1 MATLMSG
8 EDFDEFSV
16 SVGEARAWMGGRLM
30 QVDASCTTVSSR
42 AIIRSSGGQGK
53 SDIVDPECETLEIPK
68 MGFA

>member
-1 MATLMSG
+1 MSG

-42 AIIRSSGGQGK
+42 AIIRSSGK

>member
-1 MATLMSG
+1 MSG

-42 AIIRSSGGQGK
+42 AIIRSSGHGK
-53 SDIVDPECETLEIPK
+53 SDIVGKRNVIPK

>member
-1 MATLMSG
+1 MSG

-42 AIIRSSGGQGK
+42 AIIRSSGHGK
-53 SDIVDPECETLEIPK
+53 SDIVVGKRNVIPK

>member
-16 SVGEARAWMGGRLM
+16 SVGEAGPGAWMGGRLM

-42 AIIRSSGGQGK
+42 VIIRSSGIGPRK
-53 SDIVDPECETLEIPK
+53 V
-68 MGFA
+68 